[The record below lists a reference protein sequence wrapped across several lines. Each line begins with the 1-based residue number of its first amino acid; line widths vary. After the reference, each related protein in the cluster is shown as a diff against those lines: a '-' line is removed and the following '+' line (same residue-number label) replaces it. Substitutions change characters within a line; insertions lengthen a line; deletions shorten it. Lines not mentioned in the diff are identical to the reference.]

1 MHSDYIYSSS
11 YLKFGLWCYI
21 VVVSFVFVCCFYLAG
36 ETHRPAAS
44 HWQTLSHNVVSSTP
58 RMNEV
63 RTHNFV
69 VIGTACIG
77 ICKSSYYAITITT
90 TTAPFT
96 LELYIC
102 FILERTYT
110 FSTLVL
116 LIFFG
121 KTTLIFSYLRQPHI
135 LFFTPIFCFFTF
147 VCIYFYKIFLEFIL
161 LFFFFFI
168 IVLIGE
174 DFINMIYS
182 SLSILYLSSNKY
194 WLDQL
199 IILSFCLHA

>member
-1 MHSDYIYSSS
+1 
-11 YLKFGLWCYI
+11 
-21 VVVSFVFVCCFYLAG
+21 
-36 ETHRPAAS
+36 
-44 HWQTLSHNVVSSTP
+44 
-58 RMNEV
+58 MNEV
-63 RTHNFV
+63 RTHKFV

-77 ICKSSYYAITITT
+77 RCKSSYYAITITT
-90 TTAPFT
+90 TTAPVT

-135 LFFTPIFCFFTF
+135 LFFTPIFCFLRLFVFIFTK
-147 VCIYFYKIFLEFIL
+147 YFWNLYYYY
-161 LFFFFFI
+161 FFFI

-174 DFINMIYS
+174 NFINMIYS